1 MNRLNKISSKILSLE
16 ELLLKLTTW
25 KQEGK
30 VVFTNG
36 CFDILHLGH
45 LDYLGK
51 ASNLGHK
58 LIVGLNTDTSVKRL
72 KGTSRPVNNEQARA
86 MMLASLAVVD
96 AVVFFEDD
104 TPYELIQRIIPNIL
118 VKGSDYGVEE
128 IVGHDI
134 VLGNGGSV
142 IPIDLLEGYS
152 TTSIIEK
159 MQNGES

>member
-1 MNRLNKISSKILSLE
+1 MSQLNNISNKLLSLE
-16 ELLLKLTTW
+16 ELLFKLPKW
-25 KQEGK
+25 KREGK

-45 LDYLGK
+45 LDFLGK
-51 ASNLGHK
+51 ASKLGHK

-72 KGTSRPVNNEQARA
+72 KGTSRPINNEQARA
-86 MMLASLAVVD
+86 MMLASLAIVD
-96 AVVFFEDD
+96 AVVFFEED
-104 TPYELIQRIIPNIL
+104 TPYKLIQRIVPNVL
-118 VKGSDYGVEE
+118 VKGSDYRVEE

-134 VLGNGGSV
+134 VLENGGSV
-142 IPIDLLEGYS
+142 IPIELLDGYS

>member
-1 MNRLNKISSKILSLE
+1 MSQPNNISNKLLSSE
-16 ELLLKLTTW
+16 ELLLKLPTW

-45 LDYLGK
+45 LDLLAK
-51 ASNLGHK
+51 ASKLGHK

-72 KGTSRPVNNEQARA
+72 KGTSRPVNNAQDRA

-104 TPYELIQRIIPNIL
+104 TPYKLIQLIIPNVL
-118 VKGSDYGVEE
+118 VKGSDYLVEE

-134 VLGNGGSV
+134 VLKNGGCV
-142 IPIDLLEGYS
+142 ITIDLLEGYS

>member
-1 MNRLNKISSKILSLE
+1 MSQLNNTSNKLLSLE
-16 ELLLKLTTW
+16 ELLLKLPIW
-25 KQEGK
+25 KREGK

-51 ASNLGHK
+51 ASELGHK

-72 KGTSRPVNNEQARA
+72 KGASRPINNEQIRA
-86 MMLASLAVVD
+86 MMLAKLAIVD
-96 AVVFFEDD
+96 AVVLFEKD
-104 TPYELIQRIIPNIL
+104 TPYELIQRIIPNVL

-142 IPIDLLEGYS
+142 IPIDFLEGYS

-159 MQNGES
+159 IQNVQG

>member
-1 MNRLNKISSKILSLE
+1 VSQFNNISNKLLSLE
-16 ELLLKLTTW
+16 ELALKLPLW

-30 VVFTNG
+30 IVFTNG

-51 ASNLGHK
+51 ASELGHK
-58 LIVGLNTDTSVKRL
+58 LIIGLNTDSSVKRL
-72 KGTSRPVNNEQARA
+72 KGKNRPINNEQARSK
-86 MMLASLAVVD
+86 MLANLAIVD
-96 AVVFFEDD
+96 AVVFFEED
-104 TPYELIQRIIPNIL
+104 TPYELIQHIIPDVL
-118 VKGSDYGVEE
+118 VKGSDYSIEE

-142 IPIDLLEGYS
+142 VPIDLLEGYS

-159 MQNGES
+159 MQNGED